1 MNVAPQTDGRIRIW
15 RLLTWPNRISILRL
29 LLIAPYVVCLLNQ
42 EQLAWGRHAALGI
55 FVVMGISD
63 FVDGLLARRL
73 GQQTRLGAIL
83 DPLADKVMIVCSVI
97 LLSLYLPDAPG
108 ARLPAWLVVAVV
120 AKDLWVVA
128 GFIVVLLVT
137 NRLCSRPNWAGKS
150 CTFAQVLLVGL
161 TLLAPEL
168 NTVSTSMPHL
178 GNQVVVALSA
188 VIAGLCIL
196 AVISYTRVGLS
207 FVITEEKPLDS
218 GRNT

>member
-1 MNVAPQTDGRIRIW
+1 MNVDPQTDGRIRIW

-42 EQLAWGRHAALGI
+42 EEIAWARHAALGI

-63 FVDGLLARRL
+63 FLDGVLARRL
-73 GQQTRLGAIL
+73 DQQTRLGAIL
-83 DPLADKVMIVCSVI
+83 DPLADKVMVVCSVI
-97 LLSLYLPDAPG
+97 LLSLYLPDAPD

-120 AKDLWVVA
+120 GKDLWVVA

-137 NRLCSRPNWAGKS
+137 NRFCNRPNWAGKT

-168 NTVSTSMPHL
+168 NQLSDAMPHL
-178 GNQVVVALSA
+178 GRQVVVSLSA

-207 FVITEEKPLDS
+207 FMVTEEKPLDS
-218 GRNT
+218 NRRT